1 MLRAR
6 ENTRVITMKEKPI
19 RAVFLERFFRL
30 VKTLLEDISNFEV
43 ALKKIVVNY
52 FYGITSFRLL

>member
-1 MLRAR
+1 
-6 ENTRVITMKEKPI
+6 MKGKPI
-19 RAVFLERFFRL
+19 RAVFLERFFRF

-52 FYGITSFRLL
+52 FYGVTSFRLL